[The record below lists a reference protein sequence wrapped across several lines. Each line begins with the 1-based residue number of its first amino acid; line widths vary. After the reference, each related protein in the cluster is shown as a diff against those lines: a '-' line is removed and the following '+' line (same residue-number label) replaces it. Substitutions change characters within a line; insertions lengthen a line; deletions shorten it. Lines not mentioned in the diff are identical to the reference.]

1 MPWAT
6 GVFTFHLVITTQKSL
21 RATKSMGSQR
31 NDWTDWTAEQN
42 PVSKKKVM
50 EMAWPSQVRRVSW
63 DTSMKQYPHSTL
75 SWASCGQLHS
85 CISLSNLGDQNTE
98 GRKDLL

>member
-42 PVSKKKVM
+42 PVSKKKSYGDGLAISSKEGLLGHFHEAV
-50 EMAWPSQVRRVSW
+50 P
-63 DTSMKQYPHSTL
+63 TFNTFL
-75 SWASCGQLHS
+75 GQLWPAA
-85 CISLSNLGDQNTE
+85 
-98 GRKDLL
+98 